1 MPDIL
6 ALIPARGGSKGVP
19 RKNILNI
26 AGKPLIAY
34 SIQQALDSAL
44 ISRVIVSTDDEEIA
58 QISLHLGAEV
68 PFLRPGKYAQ
78 DSSGDIDVFRHA
90 ISWLRSNEQYQPD
103 LVVHLRPTGPVR
115 QVLVID
121 KAISLLLDRPDV
133 DALRSVSLASQTP
146 YKMWSSTD
154 DGLIRPLLT
163 IKGVADCQSIG
174 RQELPMVYWQNGYID
189 VIRPRALLRH
199 NRMWGDRVMPYI
211 INEPILEIDY
221 PEDIP
226 AVERALLHPQSG
238 SSAFPVSSGLDEKHS
253 V

>member
-1 MPDIL
+1 M
-6 ALIPARGGSKGVP
+6 P

-26 AGKPLIAY
+26 AGKQLIAY

-58 QISLHLGAEV
+58 QISAHHGAEI

-78 DSSGDIDVFRHA
+78 DSSGDIDVFQHA
-90 ISWLRSNEQYQPD
+90 INWLRSNEQYRPD

-115 QVLVID
+115 QVSVID
-121 KAISLLLDRPDV
+121 KAISSLLECPDI
-133 DALRSVSLASQTP
+133 DALRSVSLAAQTP
-146 YKMWSSTD
+146 YKMWSYTD
-154 DGLIRPLLT
+154 DNLIRPLLT
-163 IKGVADCQSIG
+163 IKGVDDCQSIG
-174 RQELPMVYWQNGYID
+174 LQELPEVYWQNGYID
-189 VIRPRALLRH
+189 IIRPRALIRH
-199 NRMWGDRVMPYI
+199 NRMWGNRVMPFI

-226 AVERALLHPQSG
+226 AVENALLSSQSG
-238 SSAFPVSSGLDEKHS
+238 SSALPTPSGLDKRHS